1 MKRLFIAGELDEG
14 SAEQLESQ
22 IQRFRTTF
30 AREAEAVRWVA
41 RERYHLT
48 LVFLG
53 DTEERQIPG
62 VREIL
67 GQCGF
72 PGIPE
77 LRIGPP
83 IVFPRPSSPGFLREA
98 SGQGQKSSESSPPG
112 FEAASRS
119 GSYGSTASPSRL
131 T

>member
-62 VREIL
+62 VREIVR
-67 GQCGF
+67 QCAF

-83 IVFPRPSSPGFLREA
+83 IVFPRPSSPRVLA
-98 SGQGQKSSESSPPG
+98 
-112 FEAASRS
+112 RS
-119 GSYGSTASPSRL
+119 VGAGA
-131 T
+131 